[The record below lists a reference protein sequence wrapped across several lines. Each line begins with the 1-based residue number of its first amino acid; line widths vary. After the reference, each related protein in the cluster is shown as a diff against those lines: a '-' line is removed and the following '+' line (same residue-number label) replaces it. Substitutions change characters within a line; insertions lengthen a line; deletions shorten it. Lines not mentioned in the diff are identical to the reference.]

1 MKQIIFILKVTV
13 ICCLIASCSS
23 GKAITGEISHVS
35 GDTACLPNNCFLLL
49 KNAPKCVVGDTV
61 TFKRTVNRKKINCK
75 YIK

>member
-1 MKQIIFILKVTV
+1 MQKLIFILKVTV

-23 GKAITGEISHVS
+23 GKAITGEISHVDGEVVQCAGKS
-35 GDTACLPNNCFLLL
+35 FKLLP
-49 KNAPKCVVGDTV
+49 NAPKCVVGDTV